1 MLAFGRSL
9 LSQAPWYA
17 TFPGLAILVTVLSLN
32 FLGDGLR
39 EALDPRLRTAADA
52 R

>member
-1 MLAFGRSL
+1 MSTN
-9 LSQAPWYA
+9 LSQAF
-17 TFPGLAILVTVLSLN
+17 FPGLAIFVTIVALY

-39 EALDPRLRTAADA
+39 TALDPRLWQRGQ